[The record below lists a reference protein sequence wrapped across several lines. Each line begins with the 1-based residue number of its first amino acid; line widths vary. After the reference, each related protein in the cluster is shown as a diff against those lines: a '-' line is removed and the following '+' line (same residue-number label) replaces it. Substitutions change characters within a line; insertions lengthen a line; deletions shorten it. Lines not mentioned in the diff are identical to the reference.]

1 MRGIADCL
9 MFYTLQGTMTIKVAL
24 VEDNGSLRKRF
35 EEQFAFYK
43 DIKLVGSYA
52 TGETAVNAMQRMAPS
67 KLPGI
72 VLMDIALP
80 KMSGIE
86 TTIALKE
93 FVPEVEVMM
102 ITVFEDEA
110 KIFQSL
116 QAGAS
121 GYLLKDD
128 PPERIVDAI
137 RELHRGGAPMSQSIA
152 RKVIAFLQSKPGPDR
167 PTPAKDE
174 DPVGFSLSER
184 EIELLQGVV
193 DGETYTTLSKK
204 LFISPHTVKTHI
216 KNIYKKLHV
225 HSRATAVRVAL
236 ERKLV

>member
-1 MRGIADCL
+1 MN
-9 MFYTLQGTMTIKVAL
+9 IKVAI
-24 VEDNGSLRKRF
+24 VEDNSSLRKRF

-52 TGETAVNAMQRMAPS
+52 TGEAAVNGLQKMPPS
-67 KLPGI
+67 KLPHLI
-72 VLMDIALP
+72 LMDIVLP
-80 KMSGIE
+80 KMSGIDA
-86 TTIALKE
+86 TIALKE
-93 FVPEVEVMM
+93 LFPEIAVMM

-110 KIFQSL
+110 KIFQSI

-128 PPERIVDAI
+128 PPDRIVDAI
-137 RELHRGGAPMSQSIA
+137 RELSRGGSPMSQSIA
-152 RKVIAFLQSKPGPDR
+152 RKVLAFVREKPETAENSWRRKPLDS
-167 PTPAKDE
+167 
-174 DPVGFSLSER
+174 DPVEFSLTER
-184 EIELLQGVV
+184 EVELLQGLVQ
-193 DGETYTTLSKK
+193 GETYTSLAKK

>member
-1 MRGIADCL
+1 
-9 MFYTLQGTMTIKVAL
+9 MTIKIAI
-24 VEDNGSLRKRF
+24 VEDNATLRERF
-35 EEQFAFYK
+35 EEQFGFYK
-43 DIKLVGSYA
+43 DIKLVGSFA
-52 TGETAVNAMQRMAPS
+52 TGEAAVNGIQ
-67 KLPGI
+67 KLPPSRLPMI

-93 FVPEVEVMM
+93 LFPEVDVMM
-102 ITVFEDEA
+102 ITVFEDES
-110 KIFQSL
+110 KIFQSI

-121 GYLLKDD
+121 GYLLKDN
-128 PPERIVDAI
+128 PPDRIVEAI
-137 RELHRGGAPMSQSIA
+137 RELSRGGSPMSQSIA
-152 RKVIAFLQSKPGPDR
+152 KKVLSFVRGKPHHAFEPSGRALNDV
-167 PTPAKDE
+167 
-174 DPVGFSLSER
+174 DPVEFALSER
-184 EIELLQGVV
+184 ETELLQGLVQ
-193 DGETYTTLSKK
+193 GETYTSLAKK